1 MRTMRLRN
9 LPDSTGSNWA
19 QPNVSGRRRPSAGAP
34 ARQLAQRSRLPGSRR
49 HLSAP
54 DGRIPMG
61 EGTGLSTLQLVPLR
75 DRRLTRSQRGS
86 LLLHG
91 VTLSFTY
98 ALLVTRRFRY
108 AEVSPKRAWGDR

>member
-9 LPDSTGSNWA
+9 LPDQTGSNWA

-34 ARQLAQRSRLPGSRR
+34 ARQFAQRSRLPGRRR
-49 HLSAP
+49 HFLAP

-61 EGTGLSTLQLVPLR
+61 EGTGLSTLQLVPLGAR
-75 DRRLTRSQRGS
+75 RRLTRSQRGS
-86 LLLHG
+86 LLLHC

-108 AEVSPKRAWGDR
+108 AEVRPKRA